1 MAISTTVRN
10 ILSISIF
17 ACIYNA
23 SCVLRGDMHPR
34 FSRSRVVPFLEYE
47 CKCAST
53 ALGAQDSHKIR
64 VDNCRC
70 AERFT
75 DLVVFTASCSLAI
88 KTVDRVLKT
97 TANLTLNSTVDSR
110 RLIKRKRAG
119 QMMSQ
124 SYEKDTS
131 KVRYK
136 RLLLPRS
143 SVREQPSVDDGET
156 AKVALTS
163 IEPSNKWEGTAPLGN
178 IDTSGHMVHGSIQAH
193 TTEVY
198 SGRVGQTFA
207 KPSNHHRME
216 ETTLLGNRDTS
227 GHIVGNIQAQTTEGS
242 SAKREETS
250 LRSVEHSNGRSADAA
265 SWSDAEA
272 GEQQSSRSREISGD
286 PSGRMVDKTGSVL
299 ETQETGEPLDTIDET
314 AQELANS
321 AGRSSDAEHARND
334 FRSND
339 DWIECLNKGRCNC
352 NCSLILNDGGFK
364 CDCKHW
370 AVWQCTEKN
379 LWIYPDPRLKVE
391 QGI

>member
-10 ILSISIF
+10 ILFITIF
-17 ACIYNA
+17 AYIYNA
-23 SCVLRGDMHPR
+23 GSVLHGDMHPR

-53 ALGAQDSHKIR
+53 PLGAQDSHKIR

-163 IEPSNKWEGTAPLGN
+163 TEPSNKWKGTAP
-178 IDTSGHMVHGSIQAH
+178 
-193 TTEVY
+193 
-198 SGRVGQTFA
+198 
-207 KPSNHHRME
+207 
-216 ETTLLGNRDTS
+216 LGNRDTS
-227 GHIVGNIQAQTTEGS
+227 GHIVGSIQAQTTEGS

-250 LRSVEHSNGRSADAA
+250 LRSVEYSNGRSADAA
-265 SWSDAEA
+265 SWPDTEA
-272 GEQQSSRSREISGD
+272 GEKQSGRSREISGD
-286 PSGRMVDKTGSVL
+286 PSGRMVDKTGSVV
-299 ETQETGEPLDTIDET
+299 ETRETGQPLDTIDET

-339 DWIECLNKGRCNC
+339 DWIECLNKGGCNC